1 MGPKQAE
8 EMADAIKKKHAAV
21 YDRDPAGWEETRQ
34 HAAQARTPET
44 ADFIA
49 KLRSLL
55 APTKIEDTARITS
68 SVSDTPQSYQ
78 EITWTRYDGA
88 LAAEEM
94 CPGQKHVV
102 QPEWYHRDHPCF
114 DEYRRPLG
122 DRWEPILGTWYEM
135 APFGPSPVP
144 ADAPFPDD
152 LGLIRDYCA
161 GARLGLSR
169 AALLQFFLVAHKDV
183 FNASSPNPMIRKMER
198 DAHVAILQNPHAFN
212 KEIAPL
218 MKAEAERDP
227 QTSLQV
233 AVTCQRYVT
242 LLDNVL
248 TELLIHQ
255 AEQREKA
262 VLIAPG
268 PEKHLAPERPS

>member
-1 MGPKQAE
+1 MDPVRVCIVGPLTLLSLAGAGIGWLISRRRRPVQA
-8 EMADAIKKKHAAV
+8 
-21 YDRDPAGWEETRQ
+21 P
-34 HAAQARTPET
+34 QANT
-44 ADFIA
+44 AM
-49 KLRSLL
+49 
-55 APTKIEDTARITS
+55 
-68 SVSDTPQSYQ
+68 PQNYQ

-88 LAAEEM
+88 LAAEEIS
-94 CPGQKHVV
+94 PGQKHIA

-122 DRWEPILGTWYEM
+122 DRWEPIPGTWYEM

-161 GARLGLSR
+161 GARSGLSR
-169 AALLQFFLVAHKDV
+169 AALLQFFLVAHTQV

-218 MKAEAERDP
+218 
-227 QTSLQV
+227 
-233 AVTCQRYVT
+233 
-242 LLDNVL
+242 LD
-248 TELLIHQ
+248 
-255 AEQREKA
+255 
-262 VLIAPG
+262 
-268 PEKHLAPERPS
+268 

>member
-1 MGPKQAE
+1 LVFVGPLTLLGLAGTG
-8 EMADAIKKKHAAV
+8 IGWLICRRRHPVHAQE
-21 YDRDPAGWEETRQ
+21 GN
-34 HAAQARTPET
+34 T
-44 ADFIA
+44 AM
-49 KLRSLL
+49 
-55 APTKIEDTARITS
+55 P
-68 SVSDTPQSYQ
+68 PQSYQ

-88 LAAEEM
+88 LVAEETY
-94 CPGQKHVV
+94 PGQKHIV

-122 DRWEPILGTWYEM
+122 DRWEPIPGTWYEM
-135 APFGPSPVP
+135 APFGPSPVLP
-144 ADAPFPDD
+144 DAPFPDD

-161 GARLGLSR
+161 GARSGLSR
-169 AALLQFFLVAHKDV
+169 AALLQFFLVAHKNV

-198 DAHVAILQNPHAFN
+198 DTHVAILQNPHAFN

-218 MKAEAERDP
+218 MKAKAEGDP

-233 AVTCQRYVT
+233 AVICQSYGN

-248 TELLIHQ
+248 TELLIQQ

-262 VLIAPG
+262 ALTG
-268 PEKHLAPERPS
+268 SPSSSVT